1 MKKFRERR
9 KRRGKP
15 RESSRE
21 FAVKDKAGYGILK
34 IEQQNETNQRNPEI
48 PEMEK

>member
-1 MKKFRERR
+1 MKKFRG
-9 KRRGKP
+9 KRSCKGKP
-15 RESSRE
+15 MGSSRE
-21 FAVKDKAGYGILK
+21 FAVKRNEGHGILK